1 MLTLPRQEHRK
12 RDKKSKNRC
21 SFLSHA
27 TVVPSVKAPPRS
39 RSRKP
44 KESSNVKQSTESKSS
59 IPLEDPPQVMISGTV
74 KRKGTTSN
82 KEEQALRRSTRLTS
96 ATQVPRAQDT
106 TMNLTQ
112 QEKIRTPSPP
122 PAPAIPGTPH
132 QTPISSHPSQPDE
145 PTMTSTV
152 IPPLSTTPLNRIV
165 SVTENEL
172 DMTVEEWIRHEMG
185 LQYGNFKADGER
197 MINLFK
203 EKTIEV
209 RRIIHAL

>member
-1 MLTLPRQEHRK
+1 MSLQADIRCCVLTLPRQEHRK

-44 KESSNVKQSTESKSS
+44 KESANVKQSTESKKS
-59 IPLEDPPQVMISGTV
+59 IPLEDDPPQAM
-74 KRKGTTSN
+74 
-82 KEEQALRRSTRLTS
+82 
-96 ATQVPRAQDT
+96 P
-106 TMNLTQ
+106 
-112 QEKIRTPSPP
+112 PP
-122 PAPAIPGTPH
+122 PAPAIPGTPD

-145 PTMTSTV
+145 PTMTSTA

-203 EKTIEV
+203 ERTVEV
-209 RRIIHAL
+209 RRIIQAL